1 MKNWS
6 RAVVMLLLMLLATPS
21 ATSEAPFVPVAI
33 QSQVLAKEVIA
44 EMGVN
49 KQQFRDLIT
58 NTLKKAHL
66 HSEAAVELLMLTAAQ
81 ESHLGEYI
89 RQIKGPARGMFQME
103 PATEVDLWNNYIRY
117 KPELAA
123 AIKDITGV
131 SGPDPDALESDLAYQ
146 ILMSRILY
154 LRKPEALPTAGD
166 ITGMA
171 TYWKKHYNTMLGA
184 GTAAEAAQN
193 YRKYCV

>member
-1 MKNWS
+1 
-6 RAVVMLLLMLLATPS
+6 MLLSMLLATPS
-21 ATSEAPFVPVAI
+21 VTSEAPLVPLVI
-33 QSQVLAKEVIA
+33 QSQVLAKEVID
-44 EMGVN
+44 ELGVN

-58 NTLKKAHL
+58 NTLKKASANGANL
-66 HSEAAVELLMLTAAQ
+66 YSEAAVELLMLTAAQ

-103 PATEVDLWNNYIRY
+103 PATEADLWNNYIRY
-117 KPELAA
+117 KPELAG
-123 AIKDITGV
+123 AIKSITGV
-131 SGPDPDALESDLAYQ
+131 SGPDPDAMESDLAYQ

-154 LRKPEALPTAGD
+154 LRKPEALPVAGD